1 MSTIRSLGDRLGAS
15 GDGPYAAVLVALGL
29 TVVGTVVAITVAIV
43 AWPVAGL
50 LGVSDSAAARILL
63 NKNVQI
69 GFLIVA
75 VGYVVYRGAPGRYAR
90 FRRPTIRDAIWIAA
104 IFPLLKA
111 VAFVV
116 GPVLEFLGVVT
127 HTSGSEGVPELATQP
142 ALLLFALA
150 VWFLF
155 AAPAEEL
162 LFRGVVQGRLREAF
176 DVVPALVLAAG
187 CFALMHVPM
196 ALLSEGMG
204 PVLAVVAETFVGG
217 LVFGLAYER
226 TGNLVVPSVA
236 HATLWAGGI
245 VEHYLS
251 VLTAGL

>member
-15 GDGPYAAVLVALGL
+15 GDGPYAAALVALGL
-29 TVVGTVVAITVAIV
+29 TVVGTVAAITVAIV

-50 LGVSDSAAARILL
+50 LGVSDAAAARILL
-63 NKNVQI
+63 NKSVQI

-75 VGYVVYRGAPGRYAR
+75 LAYVVYCGAPGRYAR
-90 FRRPTIRDAIWIAA
+90 FRRPTLRDALWIVAV
-104 IFPLLKA
+104 FPLLKA
-111 VAFVV
+111 VALVV
-116 GPVLEFLGVVT
+116 GPVLAFLGVVT
-127 HTSGSEGVPELATQP
+127 HSGGSAGVPELATQP
-142 ALLLFALA
+142 TLLLVAFV

-176 DVVPALVLAAG
+176 DVAPALVLAAG

-204 PVLAVVAETFVGG
+204 PVLAVAVETFVGG

-226 TGNLVVPSVA
+226 TENLVVPAVA

-251 VLTAGL
+251 VLSAGL